1 MNRLFTILCVGLLF
15 MGLLGLLGII
25 FSYSCLD
32 SVDSKTS
39 DIIPVYTYK
48 VVNTYPHDQKAYTQ
62 GLAFE
67 NGFLYEGTGI
77 YGSSTLRKVDL
88 ETGRILQICKLPQK
102 LFGEGVTIHKDKI
115 IQLTWRSNVGF
126 VYNKSSFELK
136 RKFNYST
143 EGWGITSDGKHL
155 ILSDGTAVLHYLDP
169 DTFEEVGKIKVQ
181 DNKRVVSKLNE
192 LEFVQ
197 GRIYANVWKSN
208 WIAIIEPRT
217 QKVVG
222 WIDLEGLLI
231 RKELSNP
238 AGVLNG
244 IAYDAENDRLFVTG
258 KMWPSLFEI
267 ELIKKST
274 AAPDIGK

>member
-48 VVNTYPHDQKAYTQ
+48 VVNTYPHDPKAYTQ

-126 VYNKSSFELK
+126 VHNKSSFELK

>member
-126 VYNKSSFELK
+126 VHNKSSFELK

>member
-39 DIIPVYTYK
+39 DVIPVYTYK
-48 VVNTYPHDQKAYTQ
+48 VVNTYPHDPKAYTQ

-126 VYNKSSFELK
+126 VHNKSSFELK

-155 ILSDGTAVLHYLDP
+155 IMSDGTAVLHYLDP

-274 AAPDIGK
+274 AAPDSGK

>member
-39 DIIPVYTYK
+39 DVIPVYTYK
-48 VVNTYPHDQKAYTQ
+48 VVNTYPHDPKAYTQ

-126 VYNKSSFELK
+126 VHNKSSFELK